1 MHESYVRRRKEEERD
16 VMRNQSGP
24 GEGGGGGG
32 GGLFMLAVNTPLYYV
47 DVIFLLVWFPNF
59 SCWLLKEAGLGC
71 FHLTFVVGDTKKR
84 GPSPGSRGQASTNV
98 SELTSVLA

>member
-1 MHESYVRRRKEEERD
+1 MHESYVRRRNEEERD
-16 VMRNQSGP
+16 VMRNPSGP
-24 GEGGGGGG
+24 GVGAVG

-71 FHLTFVVGDTKKR
+71 SHLTFVIGITKKR
-84 GPSPGSRGQASTNV
+84 GPSPGSRG
-98 SELTSVLA
+98 

>member
-24 GEGGGGGG
+24 GVGGGGGG

-71 FHLTFVVGDTKKR
+71 SHLTFVIGDTKKR
-84 GPSPGSRGQASTNV
+84 GPSPGSRG
-98 SELTSVLA
+98 

>member
-24 GEGGGGGG
+24 GVGGGGG

-71 FHLTFVVGDTKKR
+71 SHITFVVGETKKR
-84 GPSPGSRGQASTNV
+84 GPSPGSRG
-98 SELTSVLA
+98 